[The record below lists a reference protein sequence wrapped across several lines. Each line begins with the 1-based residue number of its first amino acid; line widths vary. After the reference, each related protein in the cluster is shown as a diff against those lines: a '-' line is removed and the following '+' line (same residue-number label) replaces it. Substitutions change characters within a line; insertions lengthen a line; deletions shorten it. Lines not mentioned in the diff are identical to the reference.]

1 MFMPGK
7 PQIWYLDL
15 FAGKNDYEA
24 VKRAG
29 AGGHKEINRTN
40 LTWSRM
46 EEAIQQ
52 PVVKR
57 QLELIR
63 FRNTCPAFADDS
75 RITISAAGSTI
86 QFVWENAGYEAR
98 LHADL
103 RNYSYEITVKNPAG
117 EVRKL

>member
-1 MFMPGK
+1 M
-7 PQIWYLDL
+7 
-15 FAGKNDYEA
+15 
-24 VKRAG
+24 
-29 AGGHKEINRTN
+29 
-40 LTWSRM
+40 SRM
-46 EEAIQQ
+46 EEAIRSRWST
-52 PVVKR
+52 PARIV
-57 QLELIR
+57 R